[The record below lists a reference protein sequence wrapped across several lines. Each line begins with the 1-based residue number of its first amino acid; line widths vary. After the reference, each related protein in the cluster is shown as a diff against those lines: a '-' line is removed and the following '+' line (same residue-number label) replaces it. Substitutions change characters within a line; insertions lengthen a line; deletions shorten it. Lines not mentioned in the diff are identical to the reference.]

1 MTYQTKVI
9 KEKKKLDKK
18 LKALNQFLEK
28 DEFLAKVFEGIS
40 NNVSE
45 LEQQRLKR
53 QAEIM
58 KLYSDVLAERISNF
72 NVDVE
77 AHY

>member
-1 MTYQTKVI
+1 MTYQIRVI

-18 LKALNQFLEK
+18 LAALNEFIASVGFDAVLER
-28 DEFLAKVFEGIS
+28 
-40 NNVSE
+40 
-45 LEQQRLKR
+45 EQQRLRR

-72 NVDVE
+72 GIFDIDADEN
-77 AHY
+77 